1 MWPTASIW
9 YNENGTNSGVNG
21 SVIPSSAGDACF
33 GQLSV
38 GFGSNCNPNLIGPEL
53 GFGVGMAG
61 ALGAEKFLVMKTAW
75 GGKTLAGD
83 FRPPRS
89 TKGPDVFCQGDCDPS
104 IVGHYYQVMIADA
117 RKMLAAGTVAAMF
130 PSLAGLTPRIAG
142 FGWVR
147 LARRPPPPRH
157 FIQRAPQTG
166 SPQTRAHNANPRTP
180 HTPRSSKAGTTAA
193 ISIVG
198 GARGPRARAPTNT
211 HPHAQTLNAHTP
223 NQTETAA
230 YETNMVNLVKDLRDE
245 FGDPALPVSIAAAG
259 FNGFDNAEATR
270 FPKSDLPW
278 VDMPPAQK
286 VHTSCTIDNGCRRL
300 DIVLSQLAAGNATR
314 HPDLGGHVHTS
325 ETRGFWRDAQFS
337 PNRAQGYHYWHNAET
352 YYLVGRAMADGMVAA
367 MQQ

>member
-1 MWPTASIW
+1 VWPTASIW

-117 RKMLAAGTVAAMF
+117 RKMLAAGAVAAMF

-147 LARRPPPPRH
+147 FARRQPPPPPN
-157 FIQRAPQTG
+157 FP
-166 SPQTRAHNANPRTP
+166 
-180 HTPRSSKAGTTAA
+180 
-193 ISIVG
+193 
-198 GARGPRARAPTNT
+198 ARAPNGEPTNARSQRQPPNAARTPQFQGWNDGCDLNRGWRARPARARTHKHAPSRPNPQRT
-211 HPHAQTLNAHTP
+211 HP
-223 NQTETAA
+223 
-230 YETNMVNLVKDLRDE
+230 K
-245 FGDPALPVSIAAAG
+245 
-259 FNGFDNAEATR
+259 
-270 FPKSDLPW
+270 
-278 VDMPPAQK
+278 
-286 VHTSCTIDNGCRRL
+286 
-300 DIVLSQLAAGNATR
+300 
-314 HPDLGGHVHTS
+314 
-325 ETRGFWRDAQFS
+325 
-337 PNRAQGYHYWHNAET
+337 PNRNRG
-352 YYLVGRAMADGMVAA
+352 L
-367 MQQ
+367 

>member
-89 TKGPDVFCQGDCDPS
+89 TKGPDVYCQGDCDPS

-117 RKMLAAGTVAAMF
+117 RKMLAAGAVAAMF

-147 LARRPPPPRH
+147 LARRPPPPAILSSARPKRGAH
-157 FIQRAPQTG
+157 KRALTTPTPERRTHPAVPRLERRLRSQ
-166 SPQTRAHNANPRTP
+166 SWVVRAARARARPQTRTLTP
-180 HTPRSSKAGTTAA
+180 KP
-193 ISIVG
+193 
-198 GARGPRARAPTNT
+198 
-211 HPHAQTLNAHTP
+211 
-223 NQTETAA
+223 
-230 YETNMVNLVKDLRDE
+230 
-245 FGDPALPVSIAAAG
+245 
-259 FNGFDNAEATR
+259 
-270 FPKSDLPW
+270 
-278 VDMPPAQK
+278 
-286 VHTSCTIDNGCRRL
+286 
-300 DIVLSQLAAGNATR
+300 
-314 HPDLGGHVHTS
+314 
-325 ETRGFWRDAQFS
+325 
-337 PNRAQGYHYWHNAET
+337 
-352 YYLVGRAMADGMVAA
+352 
-367 MQQ
+367 